1 MEQSYR
7 NPKKTSAKDWAAV
20 HAIAQEYAEEIGNI
34 VALRENLKAS
44 EFYRPKNW
52 DSRDPEVRAKIGETN
67 FAVWQSAKTVR
78 DLEREQWAR
87 MAEYLSPYELR
98 KYKLDHSQFA
108 HDLRMETEWFQP
120 DEGEFLALFTYHE
133 RKQNLYD
140 EMAGKGKKMEELFQS
155 SRKKI
160 DAVHEE
166 MWHSVPKIFR
176 DREAMIRTVNSLE
189 GEDMDFYRARMGSKR
204 GIDSMSKERWLEYDN
219 RKFLPQD
226 QVARGSEL
234 RMIEEL
240 VQNGQATQWDLEEAR
255 IQYHAAAIANDS
267 SREEYIEKEL
277 ARLEEA
283 KRQAEKM
290 QQAEEQHASGQL
302 TDAELEAMRIKVA
315 AGEEFS
321 RLQASGRESL
331 AEEVAQEAREKM
343 ERLLLRKQRKWKR
356 KGRCRHKQTSMKR
369 RRRKIIYK
377 SCCFNRKTT
386 DRKFWEVGVPKRDA
400 GVKL

>member
-1 MEQSYR
+1 MS
-7 NPKKTSAKDWAAV
+7 
-20 HAIAQEYAEEIGNI
+20 
-34 VALRENLKAS
+34 
-44 EFYRPKNW
+44 
-52 DSRDPEVRAKIGETN
+52 
-67 FAVWQSAKTVR
+67 
-78 DLEREQWAR
+78 
-87 MAEYLSPYELR
+87 LR
-98 KYKLDHSQFA
+98 KYKLEHSQFA

-140 EMAGKGKKMEELFQS
+140 EMARKGKKMEELFQS
-155 SRKKI
+155 ARKKI
-160 DAVHEE
+160 DAVHDK

-176 DREAMIRTVNSLE
+176 DRKAMIRTVNSLG
-189 GEDMDFYRARMGSKR
+189 GEDMEFYRARMGLKR

-226 QVARGSEL
+226 QVARGSKL

-240 VQNGQATQWDLEEAR
+240 VQNGQAAQWDLEEAR

-331 AEEVAQEAREKM
+331 AEEVAQEAREKI
-343 ERLLLRKQRKWKR
+343 ERLLAEEAKEVEAQRSVSPQANE
-356 KGRCRHKQTSMKR
+356 HEEET
-369 RRRKIIYK
+369 
-377 SCCFNRKTT
+377 
-386 DRKFWEVGVPKRDA
+386 P
-400 GVKL
+400 